1 MTDKHNTDN
10 IEIIDA
16 HENNLK
22 HVNVEI
28 PKGKLVVLAGVS
40 GSGKSSLAFDTI
52 ANESNRQWQ
61 ENYPLFL
68 RNKMPHYDRAKVE
81 SIENLTPAV
90 VVDQHSIGVS
100 SRSTVGTALDV
111 APLVRLLFSRCGE
124 PSAGGSMAYSANHP
138 MGMCPH
144 CTGLGTDLV
153 LKEDLLF
160 DTTKTLR
167 EGAIRFSQ
175 FSNGWQTYLY
185 QANPKINA
193 DKKLSNFTAEEWD
206 YLKFGERETDG
217 SVSKKQ
223 IKVEIRSNNTGRV
236 DKVDYEGV
244 IPRFE
249 RLYLKRDIT
258 KLKKNL
264 QDEILSFV
272 EKGDCPHCGGTGLNP
287 KALESKINGK
297 NIVDYGEMTGA
308 ELLSELEKINSPM
321 GASLARQIS
330 SYLRRMVDVGIGY
343 LSFSRKT
350 DTLSGGEIQR
360 VKMVRSLKSSLTNI
374 TYIFDE
380 PTAGL
385 HPSDAEKIG
394 RILVS
399 LRNAGNSVFVV
410 EHNRQMISL
419 ADHVIEMGEGA
430 GANGGNIVFQGT
442 LDDLKKSQTKTALSL
457 SEKITV
463 NKNPLAFTEFFELKD
478 LHSHNL
484 KYIDVKIPKGVLTA
498 ICGVAGSGKS
508 SVMQEFIKANP
519 DSVWINQKPI
529 GTSIRSTPATYTGVA
544 DEIRKLFAKENGVDA
559 SYLSFN
565 AKGGCPACGGTGRI
579 TYDMAFAEP
588 VVIVCEDCG
597 GHRYSRQ
604 ALSYTYKGKNIDEV
618 MSLTVDEAL
627 EFFDAPKIRKPLKAL
642 QNVGIG
648 YITLGQSTATL
659 SGGEIQRIKLASELH
674 KKGAVY
680 ILDEPSTGLHNKDA
694 EKLLALFRKLVADGN
709 TVIIIEHR
717 LELIAQADYIIDMGP
732 DGDTSGGEVVF
743 QGTPQEIIHCDR
755 SKTGRYLKDACCPQ
769 IS

>member
-1 MTDKHNTDN
+1 MNTDN

-16 HENNLK
+16 HENNLR
-22 HVNVEI
+22 HISLEI
-28 PKGKLVVLAGVS
+28 PKGELVVFCGVS

-193 DKKLSNFTAEEWD
+193 DKKLSDFTAAEWD
-206 YLKFGERETDG
+206 YLKYGDRDG
-217 SVSKKQ
+217 KQ
-223 IKVEIRSNNTGRV
+223 IKVEIRSNNTGRI

-272 EKGDCPHCGGTGLNP
+272 EKGDCPHCCGTGLNP

-297 NIVDYGEMTGA
+297 NIVDYGEMTAA
-308 ELLSELEKINSPM
+308 ELLAELEKINSPM

-374 TYIFDE
+374 SYIFDE

-399 LRNAGNSVFVV
+399 LKNAGNSVFVV

-442 LDDLKKSQTKTALSL
+442 LDDLKKTQTKTALSL
-457 SEKITV
+457 VEKITV

-484 KYIDVKIPKGVLTA
+484 KHIDVKIPKGVLTA

-508 SVMQEFIKANP
+508 SVMQEFIKAKP
-519 DSVWINQKPI
+519 DSIWITQKPI

-604 ALSYTYKGKNIDEV
+604 ALTYTYKSKNIDEV

-642 QNVGIG
+642 QDVGIG

-674 KKGAVY
+674 KKGVVY
-680 ILDEPSTGLHNKDA
+680 ILDEPSTGLHSKDA
-694 EKLLALFRKLVADGN
+694 EKLLTLFRKLVADGN

-717 LELIAQADYIIDMGP
+717 LELIAQADYIIEMGQ
-732 DGDTSGGEVVF
+732 GGGTSGGEVVF

-755 SKTGRYLKDACCPQ
+755 SKTGRYLKEN
-769 IS
+769 IM

>member
-1 MTDKHNTDN
+1 MKNQSVIN
-10 IEIIDA
+10 SAPIIITGA
-16 HENNLK
+16 HENNLR
-22 HVNVEI
+22 HISLEI
-28 PKGKLVVLAGVS
+28 PKGCLVVFCGVS

-81 SIENLTPAV
+81 SIENLMPAV

-185 QANPKINA
+185 QANPKIDA
-193 DKKLSNFTAEEWD
+193 DKKLSDFSADEWD
-206 YLKFGERETDG
+206 YLKYGERDG
-217 SVSKKQ
+217 KQ
-223 IKVEIRSNNTGRV
+223 IKVEIRSNNTGRT

-249 RLYLKRDIT
+249 RLYLRRDIT
-258 KLKKNL
+258 KLKKSL

-272 EKGDCPHCGGTGLNP
+272 EKGSCPHCGGTGLNP

-297 NIVDYGEMTGA
+297 NIVDYGEMTAA
-308 ELLSELEKINSPM
+308 ELLAELEKITSPM
-321 GASLARQIS
+321 GTSLARQIS

-360 VKMVRSLKSSLTNI
+360 IKMVRSLKSSLTNI

-399 LRNAGNSVFVV
+399 LKNAGNSVFVV

-419 ADHVIEMGEGA
+419 ADHIIEMG
-430 GANGGNIVFQGT
+430 QG
-442 LDDLKKSQTKTALSL
+442 
-457 SEKITV
+457 
-463 NKNPLAFTEFFELKD
+463 
-478 LHSHNL
+478 
-484 KYIDVKIPKGVLTA
+484 
-498 ICGVAGSGKS
+498 
-508 SVMQEFIKANP
+508 
-519 DSVWINQKPI
+519 
-529 GTSIRSTPATYTGVA
+529 
-544 DEIRKLFAKENGVDA
+544 
-559 SYLSFN
+559 
-565 AKGGCPACGGTGRI
+565 GGT
-579 TYDMAFAEP
+579 D
-588 VVIVCEDCG
+588 
-597 GHRYSRQ
+597 
-604 ALSYTYKGKNIDEV
+604 
-618 MSLTVDEAL
+618 
-627 EFFDAPKIRKPLKAL
+627 
-642 QNVGIG
+642 
-648 YITLGQSTATL
+648 
-659 SGGEIQRIKLASELH
+659 
-674 KKGAVY
+674 
-680 ILDEPSTGLHNKDA
+680 
-694 EKLLALFRKLVADGN
+694 
-709 TVIIIEHR
+709 
-717 LELIAQADYIIDMGP
+717 
-732 DGDTSGGEVVF
+732 GGEVVF
-743 QGTPQEIIHCDR
+743 AGTPEEILKCGNSR
-755 SKTGRYLKDACCPQ
+755 TGEWIGK
-769 IS
+769 ISDL

>member
-1 MTDKHNTDN
+1 MTDKHNTDK
-10 IEIIDA
+10 IIITDA
-16 HENNLK
+16 QENNLK
-22 HVNVEI
+22 HVNVSI
-28 PKGKLVVLAGVS
+28 PKGELVFFCGVS

-185 QANPKINA
+185 QANPKLNA
-193 DKKLSNFTAEEWD
+193 DKKLADFTADEWD
-206 YLKFGERETDG
+206 YLKFGERDG
-217 SVSKKQ
+217 KQ
-223 IKVEIRSNNTGRV
+223 IKVEIRSNNNGRV

-249 RLYLKRDIT
+249 RLYLKRDIS
-258 KLKKNL
+258 KLKKSL

-297 NIVDYGEMTGA
+297 NIVDYGNMTAA
-308 ELLSELEKINSPM
+308 ELLSELERINSPM
-321 GASLARQIS
+321 GGSLARQIS

-399 LRNAGNSVFVV
+399 LKNAGNSVFVV
-410 EHNRQMISL
+410 EHNRQIISL

-442 LDDLKKSQTKTALSL
+442 LDDLKKMQTKTALSL
-457 SEKITV
+457 VEKITV
-463 NKNPLAFTEFFELKD
+463 KKNPLAFTEFFELKE

-484 KYIDVKIPKGVLTA
+484 KHIDVKIPKGVLTA

-604 ALSYTYKGKNIDEV
+604 ALTYTYKGKNIDEV

-642 QNVGIG
+642 QDVGIG
-648 YITLGQSTATL
+648 YITLGQSTNTL

-674 KKGAVY
+674 KKGVVY
-680 ILDEPSTGLHNKDA
+680 ILDEPSTGLHSKDA
-694 EKLLALFRKLVADGN
+694 EKLLALFRKLLADGN

-717 LELIAQADYIIDMGP
+717 LELIAQADYIIEMGQGGGT
-732 DGDTSGGEVVF
+732 DGGEVVF
-743 QGTPQEIIHCDR
+743 AGTPEEILRCEP
-755 SKTGRYLKDACCPQ
+755 SKTGLYLRSG
-769 IS
+769 I

>member
-1 MTDKHNTDN
+1 MTDKHNIDN
-10 IEIIDA
+10 IIINDA
-16 HENNLK
+16 HENNLR
-22 HVNVEI
+22 HISLEV
-28 PKGKLVVLAGVS
+28 PKGELVVFCGVS

-100 SRSTVGTALDV
+100 SRSTVGTALDA

-138 MGMCPH
+138 MGMCPR

-167 EGAIRFSQ
+167 DGAIRFSQ

-193 DKKLSNFTAEEWD
+193 DKKLSDYTADEWD
-206 YLKFGERETDG
+206 YLKYGERETDG

-223 IKVEIRSNNTGRV
+223 IKVEIRSNNTGRI

-272 EKGDCPHCGGTGLNP
+272 E
-287 KALESKINGK
+287 
-297 NIVDYGEMTGA
+297 
-308 ELLSELEKINSPM
+308 
-321 GASLARQIS
+321 
-330 SYLRRMVDVGIGY
+330 
-343 LSFSRKT
+343 
-350 DTLSGGEIQR
+350 
-360 VKMVRSLKSSLTNI
+360 
-374 TYIFDE
+374 
-380 PTAGL
+380 
-385 HPSDAEKIG
+385 
-394 RILVS
+394 
-399 LRNAGNSVFVV
+399 
-410 EHNRQMISL
+410 
-419 ADHVIEMGEGA
+419 
-430 GANGGNIVFQGT
+430 
-442 LDDLKKSQTKTALSL
+442 
-457 SEKITV
+457 
-463 NKNPLAFTEFFELKD
+463 
-478 LHSHNL
+478 
-484 KYIDVKIPKGVLTA
+484 
-498 ICGVAGSGKS
+498 
-508 SVMQEFIKANP
+508 
-519 DSVWINQKPI
+519 
-529 GTSIRSTPATYTGVA
+529 
-544 DEIRKLFAKENGVDA
+544 
-559 SYLSFN
+559 
-565 AKGGCPACGGTGRI
+565 KGGCPACGGTGRI

-604 ALSYTYKGKNIDEV
+604 ALSYTYKDKNIDEV

-627 EFFDAPKIRKPLKAL
+627 EFFDTPKIRKPLKAL
-642 QNVGIG
+642 QDVGIG

-674 KKGAVY
+674 KKGVVY
-680 ILDEPSTGLHNKDA
+680 ILDEPSTGLHSKDA

-717 LELIAQADYIIDMGP
+717 LELIAQADYIIEMGQ
-732 DGDTSGGEVVF
+732 GGGTSGGEVVF
-743 QGTPQEIIHCDR
+743 QGTPQEIVHCER
-755 SKTGRYLKDACCPQ
+755 SKTGQYLKNEL
-769 IS
+769 

>member
-1 MTDKHNTDN
+1 MNTDN

-16 HENNLK
+16 HENNLR
-22 HVNVEI
+22 HISLEV
-28 PKGKLVVLAGVS
+28 PKGELVVFCGVS

-52 ANESNRQWQ
+52 ANEANRQWQ

-68 RNKMPHYDRAKVE
+68 RNKMPHYDRAKVG

-124 PSAGGSMAYSANHP
+124 PSAGGSMAYSFNHP
-138 MGMCPH
+138 AGMCPH
-144 CTGLGTDLV
+144 CTGLGESFV
-153 LKEDLLF
+153 LKEEKLF

-167 EGAIRFSQ
+167 EGAILFSQ

-185 QANPKINA
+185 QANPKLDA
-193 DKKLSNFTAEEWD
+193 DKKLCDFTAQEWD
-206 YLKFGERETDG
+206 YLKFGDRDG
-217 SVSKKQ
+217 KQ
-223 IKVEIRSNNTGRV
+223 IKVEIRSNNTGRI

-297 NIVDYGEMTGA
+297 NIVDYGEMTAA
-308 ELLSELEKINSPM
+308 ELLAELEKINSPM

-360 VKMVRSLKSSLTNI
+360 IKMVRSLKSSLTSI

-399 LRNAGNSVFVV
+399 LKNAGNSVFVV

-430 GANGGNIVFQGT
+430 GANGGNIVFQGS
-442 LDDLKKSQTKTALSL
+442 LDDLKKTQTKTALSL
-457 SEKITV
+457 VEKITV

-484 KYIDVKIPKGVLTA
+484 KHIDVKIPKGILTA

-544 DEIRKLFAKENGVDA
+544 NEIRKLFAKENGVDA

-627 EFFDAPKIRKPLKAL
+627 EFFDTPKIRKPLKAL
-642 QNVGIG
+642 QDVGIG

-717 LELIAQADYIIDMGP
+717 LELIAQADYIIEMGQ
-732 DGDTSGGEVVF
+732 GGGTSGGEVVF
-743 QGTPQEIIHCDR
+743 QGTPQEIVHCER
-755 SKTGRYLKDACCPQ
+755 SKTGRYLKEN
-769 IS
+769 IM

>member
-1 MTDKHNTDN
+1 MNTDN

-16 HENNLK
+16 QENNLK
-22 HVNVEI
+22 HVDVSI
-28 PKGKLVVLAGVS
+28 PKGELVVFCGVS

-52 ANESNRQWQ
+52 ANESSRQWQ

-124 PSAGGSMAYSANHP
+124 PSAGGSMAYSSNHP

-185 QANPKINA
+185 QANPKLNA
-193 DKKLSNFTAEEWD
+193 DKKLADFTAEEWD
-206 YLKFGERETDG
+206 YLKYGERESDG
-217 SVSKKQ
+217 TVSKKQ
-223 IKVEIRSNNTGRV
+223 VKVEIRSNNTGRV

-244 IPRFE
+244 VPRFE
-249 RLYLKRDIT
+249 RLYLKRDIS

-272 EKGDCPHCGGTGLNP
+272 EKGGCPHCGGTGLNP

-297 NIVDYGEMTGA
+297 NIVDYGEMTAA
-308 ELLSELEKINSPM
+308 ELLGELEKINSPM
-321 GASLARQIS
+321 GISLARQIS

-350 DTLSGGEIQR
+350 D
-360 VKMVRSLKSSLTNI
+360 
-374 TYIFDE
+374 
-380 PTAGL
+380 
-385 HPSDAEKIG
+385 
-394 RILVS
+394 
-399 LRNAGNSVFVV
+399 
-410 EHNRQMISL
+410 
-419 ADHVIEMGEGA
+419 
-430 GANGGNIVFQGT
+430 
-442 LDDLKKSQTKTALSL
+442 
-457 SEKITV
+457 
-463 NKNPLAFTEFFELKD
+463 
-478 LHSHNL
+478 
-484 KYIDVKIPKGVLTA
+484 
-498 ICGVAGSGKS
+498 
-508 SVMQEFIKANP
+508 
-519 DSVWINQKPI
+519 
-529 GTSIRSTPATYTGVA
+529 
-544 DEIRKLFAKENGVDA
+544 
-559 SYLSFN
+559 
-565 AKGGCPACGGTGRI
+565 
-579 TYDMAFAEP
+579 
-588 VVIVCEDCG
+588 
-597 GHRYSRQ
+597 
-604 ALSYTYKGKNIDEV
+604 
-618 MSLTVDEAL
+618 
-627 EFFDAPKIRKPLKAL
+627 
-642 QNVGIG
+642 
-648 YITLGQSTATL
+648 TL

-694 EKLLALFRKLVADGN
+694 EKLLALFKSLVADGN

-717 LELIAQADYIIDMGP
+717 LELIAQADYIIEMGLGGGT
-732 DGDTSGGEVVF
+732 DGGEVVF
-743 QGTPQEIIHCDR
+743 AGTPEEILQCEP
-755 SKTGRYLKDACCPQ
+755 SKTGLYLRSG
-769 IS
+769 I

>member
-1 MTDKHNTDN
+1 MTKDN

-16 HENNLK
+16 QENNLK
-22 HVNVEI
+22 HVDVSI
-28 PKGKLVVLAGVS
+28 PKGELVVFCGVS

-138 MGMCPH
+138 MEMCPH

-160 DTTKTLR
+160 DTTKNLR

-185 QANPKINA
+185 QANPKLNA
-193 DKKLSNFTAEEWD
+193 DKKLADFTAEEWD
-206 YLKFGERETDG
+206 YLKFGERESDG

-223 IKVEIRSNNTGRV
+223 VKVEIRSNNTGRI

-244 IPRFE
+244 IPQFE

-264 QDEILSFV
+264 QDEILSFG
-272 EKGDCPHCGGTGLNP
+272 EKGSCPHCGGTGLNP

-297 NIVDYGEMTGA
+297 NIVDYGEMTAA
-308 ELLSELEKINSPM
+308 ELLAELEKINSPM

-350 DTLSGGEIQR
+350 DTLSGGE
-360 VKMVRSLKSSLTNI
+360 
-374 TYIFDE
+374 
-380 PTAGL
+380 
-385 HPSDAEKIG
+385 
-394 RILVS
+394 
-399 LRNAGNSVFVV
+399 
-410 EHNRQMISL
+410 
-419 ADHVIEMGEGA
+419 
-430 GANGGNIVFQGT
+430 
-442 LDDLKKSQTKTALSL
+442 
-457 SEKITV
+457 
-463 NKNPLAFTEFFELKD
+463 KD

-484 KYIDVKIPKGVLTA
+484 KHIDVKIPKGVLTA
-498 ICGVAGSGKS
+498 ICGLAGSGKS
-508 SVMQEFIKANP
+508 SVMQEFIKAHP

-544 DEIRKLFAKENGVDA
+544 DEIRKLFAKENDVDA

-642 QNVGIG
+642 QDVGIG
-648 YITLGQSTATL
+648 YITLGQTTATL

-674 KKGAVY
+674 KKGVVY

-717 LELIAQADYIIDMGP
+717 LELIAQADYIIEMGQ
-732 DGDTSGGEVVF
+732 GGGTSGGEVIF
-743 QGTPQEIIHCDR
+743 QGTPQEIIHCQR
-755 SKTGRYLKDACCPQ
+755 SKTGQYLKDACSPPF
-769 IS
+769 SK